1 MKNARPSKAESSAPK
16 QRQFTAKSTAT
27 EAQYDRIVKMLRP
40 ANRSTIEL
48 RKGGVMMP
56 AARIK
61 EMNDRHGY
69 VIVRIELRDLWDED
83 GFLHPRVAVYE
94 LQSEPEVPHAD

>member
-1 MKNARPSKAESSAPK
+1 MKNARSSNTESSAPK
-16 QRQFTAKSTAT
+16 QRKFNAKSTAT
-27 EAQYDRIVKMLRP
+27 EAQYERILNMLRTGP
-40 ANRSTIEL
+40 RSTIEL

-61 EMNDRHGY
+61 ELNDRHSY
-69 VIVRIELRDLWDED
+69 TIPRIELRDLWDED

-94 LQSEPEVPHAD
+94 LQGEPDAT